1 MVPYRGIT
9 NRRALL
15 PAEQDLIATLG
26 CSKDEY
32 FQFLEDCHYASAK
45 RKDGYAL
52 VPDVRNDP
60 VTLIVNLVIGLAL
73 TAVSTL
79 LAPKPSQQQQDEKR
93 SIKTADQKGRDR
105 FTPYESFGS
114 VQELASL
121 GKIIPL
127 IYTQQGVRV
136 NGQLLW
142 SHLDSQGSSQL
153 LRAIVLFGN
162 GITGRP
168 AFNGFAIG
176 DQLIKNYGA
185 ARMRLFFSSGERN
198 IRPGNQ
204 GYSRLLTSDQYNETD
219 QGDWAIT
226 LPNDPF
232 LILDDEYLEK
242 DGTNGRDWYPYL
254 SGTRNVNANA
264 DFGVHS
270 PIPNGHAFMLP
281 YELTLI
287 YDGNK
292 QAKEDARAKNEK
304 TRREYAT
311 YASLAQ
317 ADNIKAKSND
327 KPKRVRVKP
336 GDILRYRISDAL
348 YDPEKYAPW
357 GLTDVNGSI
366 NARRIEAD
374 ERLQIGEVFQ
384 VGDIRA
390 VVVNRP
396 RDIWDRGEDH
406 EYQLKSLETGYV
418 YVVAH
423 DDTVQMPTEVSPLMR
438 VNDGIVANNRDCNIT
453 EIGLKSTVWKQVTS
467 FANVNSEPDGS
478 TIKEYEREGDQI
490 QLGQMAKYL
499 IRYSFFRVRVRPKD
513 GKWQWLTG
521 DKLLCIRGNTP
532 QAKYN
537 SLRIHHPEGQ
547 HEYKI
552 VPVTGSMVMKR
563 LGTTAF
569 RLQHTSDLYQMSSGD
584 FDLYINA
591 SPFTLNIEQLS
602 NPEWIRGKPPSAFGN
617 VETLKR
623 PVVGRVPSQK
633 GPSEIE
639 TRYHYDANNRMDKG
653 RDGIWE
659 DANQRVYKTV
669 FYWGGNRI
677 ASKRFKSGK
686 PQEIK
691 KNGYRYWKG
700 EQKDGGRSWEI
711 KRQKLK
717 SKSDGGIS
725 RVTTNKLVGSRSNAN
740 TAEVRSTEW
749 KQKGKVVAYTF
760 ELAKEGSG
768 YTDGENARVDG
779 IRFDGKNVSIKI
791 RTSAQRYGGEE
802 NLNPFDTIVDYYK
815 YDAER
820 SSHQDGPEHSIAYV
834 NEILEE
840 TDLGAEYEKLAIAGV
855 AVNSGYEFN
864 SFNKISAYFTEG
876 MHAEALYP
884 AKGIKRAV
892 NTLPEIAY
900 DLLTSKEY
908 GVGELVGPEFVDKGK
923 MAFATKFCTENGF
936 FWDGV
941 ITEQVAIRD
950 FLFQQAAYCMMQ
962 FCCFSGTFFLQPA
975 FPVHSD
981 GRVHS
986 SRGDGKENRSKA
998 VDIAGLFTDG
1008 NMRGFEITFLPPEQ
1022 RQCFQAELTY
1032 REESKNGFP
1041 EVKTLRVALKSR
1053 KAQGGDKPGGSDDD
1067 PTETFDLTQFCC
1079 NKEHAIR
1086 FAKYALR
1093 VRTLSTHTCSFET
1106 TPEMAQGVKPG
1117 DFIRVMTEYTHFSR
1131 FDTGSVASDG
1141 SIQSPMAI
1149 KNGRYSIFYWTV
1161 GTIGVK
1167 NGTMT
1172 VSGGK
1177 TTQSQ
1182 FHNSMFCVRGVETK
1196 DRVYQVESLEFG
1208 ETDGMVK
1215 LTAVYTPVT
1224 NGRLQ
1229 LLDWDDDDFDIV
1241 D

>member
-15 PAEQDLIATLG
+15 PAEQSLIETLG
-26 CSKDEY
+26 CTKEEY
-32 FQFLEDCHYASAK
+32 FQFLEDCHYASIERGK
-45 RKDGYAL
+45 EYAL
-52 VPDVRNDP
+52 IPDVRNDP
-60 VTLIVNLVIGLAL
+60 VSLAINLVIGLAL
-73 TAVSTL
+73 TAVSAL
-79 LAPKPSQQQQDEKR
+79 LAPKPSQQQQDERR

-114 VQELASL
+114 VQELATL

-127 IYTQQGVRV
+127 IYTRRGVRV

-168 AFNGFAIG
+168 SFDGFAIG

-198 IRPGNQ
+198 IRPSKQ
-204 GYSRLLTSDQYNETD
+204 GYSRLLRSDQYEETQ
-219 QGDWAIT
+219 QGDWAIK

-232 LILDDEYLEK
+232 TILDDEYLEK
-242 DGTNGRDWYPYL
+242 DGENGRDWYPYF

-264 DFGVHS
+264 EFGVHS
-270 PIPNGHAFMLP
+270 PIPNGHVFRLP
-281 YELTLI
+281 YELVLI

-292 QAKEDARAKNEK
+292 QAKEDARKKNDK
-304 TRREYAT
+304 IRQGFSSF
-311 YASLAQ
+311 ASLVQ
-317 ADNIKAKSND
+317 ADNEKASS
-327 KPKRVRVKP
+327 KPKRVNVKA
-336 GDILRYRISDAL
+336 GEILKYRIADDQ
-348 YDPEKYAPW
+348 YDPDKYQPW

-396 RDIWDRGEDH
+396 SDIWDIGEDH
-406 EYQLKSLETGYV
+406 EYQLRAIESGVV
-418 YVVAH
+418 YVVRPDA
-423 DDTVQMPTEVSPLMR
+423 TVEMPTEISPLMR
-438 VNDGIVANNRDCNIT
+438 VNDGVVTNNRDCNIT
-453 EIGLKSTVWKQVTS
+453 EIGLKSTVWKQITS
-467 FANVNSEPDGS
+467 FANVNSEPDES
-478 TIKEYEREGDQI
+478 TLKEYEREGDQI

-499 IRYSFFRVRVRPKD
+499 IRYSFFRVCVRPKG

-552 VPVTGSMVMKR
+552 VPVTGSQVMKR
-563 LGTTAF
+563 LGTVAF

-591 SPFTLNIEQLS
+591 SPFTLGVEQLS
-602 NPEWIRGKPPSAFGN
+602 NPEWIRGKPPTAFGN

-633 GPSEIE
+633 GPGAIE
-639 TRYHYDANNRMDKG
+639 TKYHWDPNNRMDKG

-659 DANQRVYKTV
+659 DANQRNYQTH
-669 FYWGGNRI
+669 FYWDGKRI
-677 ASKRFKSGK
+677 KSKRFKHGK
-686 PQEIK
+686 PHEIK
-691 KNGYRYWKG
+691 KDGYKYWKG
-700 EQKDGGRSWEI
+700 EPKSGGRSWEI
-711 KRQKLK
+711 KRQKIK
-717 SKSDGGIS
+717 SESDGVIS
-725 RVTTNKLVGSRSNAN
+725 RVTVNKLVGDRSNAN

-749 KQKGKVVAYTF
+749 KKKGRVVAYTF

-768 YTDGENARVDG
+768 YFDGENARVDG

-791 RTSAQRYGGEE
+791 RTSAQVYGGQE
-802 NLNPFDTIVDYYK
+802 NLNPYDAILDYFK

-820 SSHQDGPEHSIAYV
+820 SSHQDGPEHSIAFV
-834 NEILEE
+834 NEILDE

-864 SFNKISAYFTEG
+864 SFNSISAYFTEG
-876 MHAEALYP
+876 MHAEDLYP
-884 AKGIKRAV
+884 ARGIKRAV

-900 DLLTSKEY
+900 DLLTNKEY
-908 GVGELVGPEFVDKGK
+908 GVGELVGREFVDKSK
-923 MAFATKFCTENGF
+923 MAKATEFCTQNGF

-950 FLFQQAAYCMMQ
+950 FLYQQAAYCMMQ

-986 SRGDGKENRSKA
+986 SRGDGDERRSKA

-1022 RQCFQAELTY
+1022 RQSFKAELTY
-1032 REESKNGFP
+1032 REESTNGFP
-1041 EVKTLRVALKSR
+1041 EVKTIHVALKSR
-1053 KAQGGDKPGGSDDD
+1053 KEQGGDKPGGSDND
-1067 PTETFDLTQFCC
+1067 PTETFDLTQFCI
-1079 NKEHAIR
+1079 NEEHAIR

-1131 FDTGSVASDG
+1131 FDTGSVAPDG
-1141 SIQSPMAI
+1141 SIQSPMEI
-1149 KNGRYSIFYWTV
+1149 KNGRYPVFYWTV

-1182 FHNSMFCVRGVETK
+1182 FKNSMFCVRGVETK

-1215 LTAVYTPVT
+1215 LIAVYTPVT
-1224 NGRLQ
+1224 NGKLQ
-1229 LLDWDDDDFDIV
+1229 LLDWDDDDFEIV